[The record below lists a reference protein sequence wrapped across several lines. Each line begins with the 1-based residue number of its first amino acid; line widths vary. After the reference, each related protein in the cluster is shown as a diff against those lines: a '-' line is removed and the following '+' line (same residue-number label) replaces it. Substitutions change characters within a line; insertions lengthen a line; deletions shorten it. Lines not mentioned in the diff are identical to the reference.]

1 MARFYNIEKSGI
13 KNVIDEFQ
21 YEAYYK
27 PKGWKIVSVIEENG
41 AVTHVSSTKDEQ
53 AIRNVRHVKK
63 KSEKKNEFDDG
74 LIREKENEG
83 AEENVEV

>member
-21 YEAYYK
+21 YETYYK
-27 PKGWKIVSVIEENG
+27 PKGWKIVSVIGENG
-41 AVTHVSSTKDEQ
+41 AVTHVSSIKDEQ
-53 AIRNVRHVKK
+53 AIRNVRRVKK

>member
-53 AIRNVRHVKK
+53 AIRNVRRVKK

-74 LIREKENEG
+74 LIKEKENEG

>member
-41 AVTHVSSTKDEQ
+41 AVTQVSSPKDEQ
-53 AIRNVRHVKK
+53 KIKNVRRVKK
-63 KSEKKNEFDDG
+63 KSEEKNEFDDG
-74 LIREKENEG
+74 LIKGKEDEG

>member
-1 MARFYNIEKSGI
+1 MARFYNIEKSCI

-41 AVTHVSSTKDEQ
+41 AVTQVSSPKDEQ
-53 AIRNVRHVKK
+53 KIKNVRRVKK
-63 KSEKKNEFDDG
+63 KSEEKNEFDDG
-74 LIREKENEG
+74 LIKGKEDEG

>member
-27 PKGWKIVSVIEENG
+27 PQGWKIVSVIDENG
-41 AVTHVSSTKDEQ
+41 AVTEVSSPKDETTIKN
-53 AIRNVRHVKK
+53 IRKVKK
-63 KSEKKNEFDDG
+63 RAEKKNEFDDG
-74 LIREKENEG
+74 LIKGKESEG

>member
-1 MARFYNIEKSGI
+1 MARFYNIEKCGI

-53 AIRNVRHVKK
+53 AIRNVRRVKK

-74 LIREKENEG
+74 LIKEKENEG

>member
-1 MARFYNIEKSGI
+1 MARFYNIEKCGI

-53 AIRNVRHVKK
+53 AIRNVRRVKK

>member
-1 MARFYNIEKSGI
+1 MARFYNIEKCGI

-53 AIRNVRHVKK
+53 AIRNVRRVKK

-74 LIREKENEG
+74 LIKEKENEG
-83 AEENVEV
+83 AEGNVEV

>member
-41 AVTHVSSTKDEQ
+41 AITELSSPKDEKV
-53 AIRNVRHVKK
+53 IKNVRKVRKK
-63 KSEKKNEFDDG
+63 EEKKNDFDDG
-74 LIREKENEG
+74 LIKGKEDEG

>member
-27 PKGWKIVSVIEENG
+27 PNGWKIVSVIEENG

-53 AIRNVRHVKK
+53 AIRNVRRVKK